1 MIQRKQSLWLLISA
15 LLLLIPLFFPYV
27 VITTQEM
34 IFEGD
39 TTGFTSL
46 GSDAGLVTFEWPLM
60 ILNFIVILVSL
71 VTIFL
76 YKKRTL
82 QMRLTVFNILL
93 TIGLM
98 ILGGITTYSFI
109 STLGA
114 DYNTGWR
121 LKWLIAILP
130 LIAITLDVFAYR
142 AIAIDEMTVR
152 SMYRLRDR
160 R

>member
-15 LLLLIPLFFPYV
+15 LLLLFPLFFPYV

-98 ILGGITTYSFI
+98 VLAGITTYSFI
-109 STLGA
+109 STLGT
-114 DYNTGWR
+114 DYTGWR
-121 LKWLIAILP
+121 LKWLVAILP
-130 LIAITLDVFAYR
+130 LIAITLDIFAYR
-142 AIAIDEMTVR
+142 AIAIDEMTIR

-160 R
+160 K

>member
-15 LLLLIPLFFPYV
+15 LLLLFPLFFPYV

-98 ILGGITTYSFI
+98 ILAGITTYSFI

-114 DYNTGWR
+114 DYTGWR
-121 LKWLIAILP
+121 LKWLVAILP
-130 LIAITLDVFAYR
+130 LIAISLDVFAYR
-142 AIAIDEMTVR
+142 AIAIDEMTIR

-160 R
+160 K